1 MSTMKGIAE
10 SYSVK
15 YIGVIIDSKLK
26 FDGQVK
32 KILQRMACGKKVLKT
47 LSKSLP
53 EKRKSYYLIFRTN
66 SDKVANVITHNF
78 RKTIELGK
86 KTIFYRRKYDRSTDL
101 KLRNKVL
108 PVSFLL
114 KYNCSKY
121 FFRLLTIELPAYKI
135 ELLSTMRIKQHDR
148 SKKTFDIR
156 KNNKFLSDSL
166 LHKPL

>member
-32 KILQRMACGKKVLKT
+32 KILQRMACGIKVLNT

-66 SDKVANVITHNF
+66 SDRVAKVITHNF
-78 RKTIELGK
+78 RKTIELG
-86 KTIFYRRKYDRSTDL
+86 
-101 KLRNKVL
+101 NKNH
-108 PVSFLL
+108 F
-114 KYNCSKY
+114 
-121 FFRLLTIELPAYKI
+121 
-135 ELLSTMRIKQHDR
+135 
-148 SKKTFDIR
+148 
-156 KNNKFLSDSL
+156 
-166 LHKPL
+166 